1 MVALVGYSGFV
12 GSNLYSRARNRIKGV
27 FNSQNIERA
36 YGLEP
41 EVLILQTVRRNRIS
55 SRFWQRRRT
64 SRRSIRSGLC

>member
-41 EVLILQTVRRNRIS
+41 D
-55 SRFWQRRRT
+55 
-64 SRRSIRSGLC
+64 SGSGGEHQGDQSAAACADLHD